1 MEETLQEWNETSHS
15 NDSDYVPMIDLCFP
29 VEASSSTENKP
40 AGNTRRILIIAGSD
54 SSGGAG
60 LEADQKVVAAHGC
73 YAMTATTALTAQNTQ
88 GVFDIH
94 HTPPEFVARQINLC
108 IDDIGVDVVKIGM
121 LASAATVT
129 AVGQALRE
137 RKEQFALVLDP
148 VMVSTSGAQ
157 LLPPDAVSILRETLL
172 PMATILTPNI
182 PEAKLLLGKKEEPNP
197 QTYEQVVQ
205 LAADLQKLGSR
216 YVLVKGGHFRTDV
229 AARGQT
235 KHRLI
240 DVLHD
245 GHQPLLI
252 EKEFLKSRNTHGTGC
267 SLASAIASN
276 LALGHGVPEAVHR
289 ACRYVEAG
297 IRFSIDRGH
306 GSGPINHFHSLK

>member
-1 MEETLQEWNETSHS
+1 MLLRLVYSLLYRLAILAADKRRYAGFCCNGDGCWTG
-15 NDSDYVPMIDLCFP
+15 
-29 VEASSSTENKP
+29 SSRAKRAVCLSFGSCKWSTH
-40 AGNTRRILIIAGSD
+40 LWH
-54 SSGGAG
+54 G
-60 LEADQKVVAAHGC
+60 L
-73 YAMTATTALTAQNTQ
+73 ALT
-88 GVFDIH
+88 I
-94 HTPPEFVARQINLC
+94 
-108 IDDIGVDVVKIGM
+108 K
-121 LASAATVT
+121 
-129 AVGQALRE
+129 
-137 RKEQFALVLDP
+137 

-267 SLASAIASN
+267 SLACMEPVTAAHIIANKVS
-276 LALGHGVPEAVHR
+276 GHCIESGARPW
-289 ACRYVEAG
+289 
-297 IRFSIDRGH
+297 
-306 GSGPINHFHSLK
+306 GS